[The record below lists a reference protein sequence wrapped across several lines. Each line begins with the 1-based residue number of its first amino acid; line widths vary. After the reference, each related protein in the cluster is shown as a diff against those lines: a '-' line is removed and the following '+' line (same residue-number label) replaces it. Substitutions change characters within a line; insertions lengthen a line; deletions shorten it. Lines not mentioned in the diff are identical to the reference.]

1 MIDHGNT
8 VRAGAGVRRR
18 GLGRR
23 MAGMRALLAGAS
35 LLALGLSVPATAQD
49 RQQHQTGLEAGAAPP
64 AEPGLVRFAQA
75 DPAQPR
81 RFDIPAGDLQA
92 ALLAFSQ
99 AVDLQL
105 LYPAEL
111 TAGFISPGVQGAYAP
126 EAALRRLLDG
136 TELEYRFSGPDTV
149 TLAKT
154 DGQDGDGPMRLDPV
168 TVVGTAGSRG
178 YQPPVSTNV
187 GIDPFGGSIKE
198 TPATVNVIPRQFI
211 EDRAPLQ
218 VQDLADYLPGVN
230 VIETSGGTG
239 NTGIAVRG
247 FTFDGNEV
255 ALNGQ
260 VQRIFSTQSRGF
272 ANIERVEVLKGSAGV
287 EAGVVE
293 PGGVVNLVTK
303 KPQDEATVDVSA
315 EVGSWD
321 LFGVSLD
328 ATGPITEDKNLL
340 YRFITEYQTRES
352 FRDNVDQE
360 RVLVA
365 PSLQWNYG
373 KRSSALL
380 EFEYIYQDQ
389 AYDRG
394 TFYLEGA
401 GFKDNFAPI
410 EFSAHEPD
418 DSLKSHS
425 GRVSLSIDQWLTDI
439 FSLRGKASYI
449 REDYLSKG
457 ARNPDLRGLYIPGTN
472 LFSGNSTIARSFTRF
487 DGYYQQ
493 ILAEAEA
500 LAGFETGP
508 VRHDTLIGL
517 EFARA
522 TSNNRGQDGQTV
534 WPLDAFNPIYGT
546 DPVVIGLAADGVGRD
561 LDSFRGETYK
571 SVYGQYKLTAWERF
585 HILGG
590 VRFDDAEFTSR
601 FTRNVNTDPE
611 GPEESFGNQVWS
623 YRLAAG
629 VNVTEQ
635 VTVFGGFSNASI
647 PQSGTDRQGDPFDP
661 LESTSY
667 DAGVK
672 VGLFDEKAL
681 FTLSFFDIKQTNL
694 TEPDPDNLPGENFS
708 ALIGEVKSRGI
719 EAELTG
725 EITENLD
732 ILAGVALVDTEILE
746 SNSGQEGNR
755 LYSVPLFEASLW
767 AKYDFSELLF
777 RGFSAAL
784 GVVHV
789 GDREGDNDNSFELP
803 SYTRVDAGAYY
814 AWKDLRVELRV
825 ENVFDT
831 TYFLGSQNRSRNII
845 PGAPRNVLASLFYR
859 F

>member
-1 MIDHGNT
+1 MIDRGT
-8 VRAGAGVRRR
+8 ACCAGVGARRR
-18 GLGRR
+18 ALGRR
-23 MAGMRALLAGAS
+23 MWMLLAGAS
-35 LLALGLSVPATAQD
+35 LVVLGLSAPAVAQD
-49 RQQHQTGLEAGAAPP
+49 WQLLQAGLEAAAPP
-64 AEPGLVRFAQA
+64 PAELGPDRVAQA
-75 DPAQPR
+75 DRPQPR
-81 RFDIPAGDLQA
+81 LFDIPAGDLRA

-105 LYPAEL
+105 LYPADL
-111 TAGFISPGVQGAYAP
+111 TAGLTSRGVQGAYTP
-126 EAALRRLLDG
+126 EEALRRLLAG
-136 TELEYRFSGPDTV
+136 AELEYRFSGPDTV

-154 DGQDGDGPMRLDPV
+154 NGPDGDGPMRLGPV

-178 YQPPVSTNV
+178 YQPPDSTNV
-187 GIDPFGGSIKE
+187 GIDPFGGSIKQ
-198 TPATVNVIPRQFI
+198 TPATVNVIARQFI
-211 EDRAPLQ
+211 EDRTPLR
-218 VQDLADYLPGVN
+218 VQELADYLPGVN
-230 VIETSGGTG
+230 AVEVNGGTG
-239 NTGIAVRG
+239 NSGIAIRG

-255 ALNGQ
+255 SLNGQ
-260 VQRIFSTQSRGF
+260 VQRIFNNQSRGF
-272 ANIERVEVLKGSAGV
+272 ANVERVEVLKGSAGV

-303 KPQDEATVDVSA
+303 KPQREAAVDVSA
-315 EVGSWD
+315 EVGIWD
-321 LFGVSLD
+321 LFGARLD
-328 ATGPITEDKNLL
+328 TTGPVTADKTLL

-380 EFEYIYQDQ
+380 ELEYIYQDQ

-401 GFKDNFAPI
+401 GFKDDFAPI

-425 GRVSLSIDQWLTDI
+425 GRVSFSVDQWLTDV

-449 REDYLSKG
+449 VEDYLSKG
-457 ARNPDLRGLYIPGTN
+457 ARNPDLRGLYVPGAN
-472 LFSGNSTIARSFTRF
+472 RFSGDPSVARSFTKF
-487 DGYYQQ
+487 DGLSQQ
-493 ILAEAEA
+493 LLAEAEA
-500 LAGFETGP
+500 LAGFETGS
-508 VRHDTLIGL
+508 VRHDALIGL

-522 TSNNRGQDGQTV
+522 TNDNTGQDGQTV
-534 WPLDAFNPIYGT
+534 WPLDALNPVYGT
-546 DPVVIGLAADGVGRD
+546 DPVVIGRAEDGVGRD
-561 LDSFRGETYK
+561 FDSFRGETYK
-571 SVYGQYKLTAWERF
+571 SVYGQYKLTAWERL
-585 HILGG
+585 HLLGG

-601 FTRNVNTDPE
+601 FTRNVNTDRK
-611 GPEESFGNQVWS
+611 GPKQSYGNRVLS
-623 YRLAAG
+623 YRLAAA
-629 VNVTEQ
+629 VDATER

-647 PQSGTDRQGDPFDP
+647 PQSGQDRRNKPFDP
-661 LESTSY
+661 LKSTGY

-681 FTLSFFDIKQTNL
+681 FTVSFFDIRQKNI
-694 TEPDPDNLPGENFS
+694 TEPDPDNLPGENFK
-708 ALIGEVKSRGI
+708 ALIGKVKSRGI

-732 ILAGVALVDTEILE
+732 IFAGAALVDTEIVE
-746 SNSGQEGNR
+746 SGSGQEGNR

-789 GDREGDNDNSFELP
+789 GAREGDNDNSFELP
-803 SYTRVDAGAYY
+803 AYTRVDAGAYY
-814 AWKDLRVELRV
+814 AWNDLRIELRV
-825 ENVFDT
+825 ENVFDA
-831 TYFLGSQNRSRNII
+831 TYYLGSQNRPRNIT
-845 PGAPRNVLASLFYR
+845 PGAPRNVLARLFYR